1 VPTKLFDQTNKQTQ
15 HSADQAA
22 SPSFKKSQSGLWS
35 KGVGLY
41 QNIKYFVGSSIKSF
55 QALFKAYKGFVKC
68 LTQTCCKRGE
78 KMILSS
84 ICRQNHL
91 LHLTKLTIMSVSNT
105 IVNHREEL
113 SVTDHKSMVR
123 KVTTNRTDVN
133 QCRNEQS
140 TSQSIDKQRIQLP
153 FPRIISVF
161 VTATLSASSSTYLSN
176 SSAEKQC
183 HPIRQCKRTQ
193 MMQLNQVE
201 QDARI

>member
-1 VPTKLFDQTNKQTQ
+1 
-15 HSADQAA
+15 
-22 SPSFKKSQSGLWS
+22 
-35 KGVGLY
+35 
-41 QNIKYFVGSSIKSF
+41 
-55 QALFKAYKGFVKC
+55 
-68 LTQTCCKRGE
+68 
-78 KMILSS
+78 MILSS

-140 TSQSIDKQRIQLP
+140 IDKQRIQLP

-176 SSAEKQC
+176 SAAEKQC
-183 HPIRQCKRTQ
+183 HPIRECKRTQ

>member
-1 VPTKLFDQTNKQTQ
+1 M
-15 HSADQAA
+15 
-22 SPSFKKSQSGLWS
+22 
-35 KGVGLY
+35 Y

-140 TSQSIDKQRIQLP
+140 IDKQRIQLP

-176 SSAEKQC
+176 FSAEN
-183 HPIRQCKRTQ
+183 PIRQCKRTQ

>member
-1 VPTKLFDQTNKQTQ
+1 
-15 HSADQAA
+15 
-22 SPSFKKSQSGLWS
+22 
-35 KGVGLY
+35 
-41 QNIKYFVGSSIKSF
+41 
-55 QALFKAYKGFVKC
+55 
-68 LTQTCCKRGE
+68 
-78 KMILSS
+78 MILSS

-140 TSQSIDKQRIQLP
+140 TSQSTDKQRIQLP
-153 FPRIISVF
+153 FPRIISDF
-161 VTATLSASSSTYLSN
+161 VKAATLSASSSTYLSN
-176 SSAEKQC
+176 FSAEKQC